1 MARYALGLDYG
12 TGSARALLVD
22 VDTGAEIAQAVA
34 AYAHGEDGVLGD
46 VRDLDVARQHPPD
59 YVSALRAIVPAVMAE
74 AGAAPGDVIG
84 IGVGATGS
92 TPIPVDRTGLALAEH
107 AEFRD
112 EPAAQAWLWKDHT
125 AQAEADEIT
134 ALAMRVRPEYAARV
148 GGRYSA
154 EWFWAKILH
163 CLRTSPRVFER
174 AWSWVE
180 ACDFVPAY
188 LTGERS
194 PERLARSVCAAG
206 HKALFAADWGGL
218 PDAEFL
224 AALDPGLARLR
235 KRLGAGTAHCAQ
247 RAGTLAVAVAH
258 ALGLRAGTP
267 VAVGALDAHLG
278 AIGAGIRPG
287 DLVKV
292 IGTSS
297 CDMAVAEPSARM
309 PSAAGLCGIVRDSI
323 VPGLF
328 GFEAGQPAVGD
339 LFAWCARALNRADID
354 VLTAQAARLRPG
366 ASGLL
371 ALDWHNGNRCVLADP
386 ALSGLVVGLGLQTSD
401 AEIYRA
407 MLEATAF
414 GARMIVE
421 RLLLLGV
428 PIDAVIAAGGVAGKS
443 PLLMQILAD
452 VFARPI
458 KIAASAQ
465 ASALG
470 AAICGAVVG
479 GAFPDVPTAQRA
491 LVRAPMTVYEPT
503 AAARETYATLFGLYA
518 RLQDIFGTTAGTAA
532 GATGDVMKA
541 LLRLRQAAR
550 R

>member
-12 TGSARALLVD
+12 TGSVRALLVD
-22 VDTGAEIAQAVA
+22 VDSGAETAQAVA
-34 AYAHGEDGVLGD
+34 AYAHGDDGVLGD
-46 VRDLDVARQHPPD
+46 ARDPEVARQHPPD
-59 YVSALRAIVPAVMAE
+59 YLSALRTIVPVVLAE
-74 AGAAPGDVIG
+74 AGAAPDEVVG

-92 TPIPVDRTGLALAEH
+92 TPIPVDRAGLALAEH
-107 AEFRD
+107 AEFRE

-134 ALAMRVRPEYAARV
+134 ALAARLRPEYAARV

-163 CLRTSPRVFER
+163 CLRTTPRVFER

-188 LTGERS
+188 LTGERD

-218 PDAEFL
+218 PDAAFL
-224 AALDPGLARLR
+224 TALDPALAHLR
-235 KRLGAGTAHCAQ
+235 KRLGSGASHCAQ
-247 RAGTLAVAVAH
+247 RAGELAPAVAA
-258 ALGLRAGTP
+258 ALGLQPGTP

-278 AIGAGIRPG
+278 AVGAGIRPG

-297 CDMAVAEPSARM
+297 CDMAVGVPSADM
-309 PSAAGLCGIVRDSI
+309 PSATGLCGIVRDSI
-323 VPGLF
+323 VPGLL

-339 LFAWCARALNRADID
+339 LFAWCARALNRTDIE
-354 VLTAQAARLRPG
+354 VLTGQAARLRPG

-401 AEIYRA
+401 AEVYRA

-421 RLLLLGV
+421 RLLALGV
-428 PIDAVIAAGGVAGKS
+428 PIEAVIAAGGVAGKS

-452 VFARPI
+452 VLARPI

-503 AAARETYATLFGLYA
+503 AEASETYASLFGLYA
-518 RLQDIFGTTAGTAA
+518 RLQDAFGTTA

-541 LLRLRQAAR
+541 LLGLRQAAR